1 MASRIEFYR
10 YGEYIYCK
18 ELLQWCTT
26 EEIVKCLYKHL
37 PEYCLIERR
46 DMYDPSGLFLIEFHI
61 PNIRMEDGHRYPL
74 AIGMSGIEFMCKN
87 SS

>member
-10 YGEYIYCK
+10 RGEHIYCK
-18 ELLQWCTT
+18 ELLQWYKT
-26 EEIVKCLYKHL
+26 EEIVQCLYKHL

-46 DMYDPSGLFLIEFHI
+46 DMYDTTGLFLVEFHI
-61 PNIRMEDGHRYPL
+61 PNIRMEDGKRYPL
-74 AIGMSGIEFMCKN
+74 AIGVSGIEFMCKN

>member
-1 MASRIEFYR
+1 MATRIEFYR
-10 YGEYIYCK
+10 HGKCISCK
-18 ELLQWCTT
+18 EVLELNET
-26 EEIVKCLYKHL
+26 EHVVQALYKHL

-61 PNIRMEDGHRYPL
+61 PNIRMEDGKRYPF
-74 AIGMSGIEFMCKN
+74 GVCDIEFMCKN